1 MKDIPPAENLWR
13 ARGLIVIG
21 TLLYF
26 FINVQRVAIPGSIF
40 NELQSQLQV
49 GAPAITGL
57 GSAFMYIYAITQLFI
72 GMLVDRYG
80 GNRII
85 PFGALLFCVGSLMF
99 PLAHT
104 LPMLYV
110 ARVLTGLGAGSLYLC
125 LIKETM
131 RAFKDNYAVVVSV
144 VIMIGFLGGIMANA
158 PFVAISERVAG
169 GFRSVLLGV
178 GLATLFVYLLFVG
191 LSTTVRQPPIRR
203 EIPVDIRRFGLVLGS
218 KQNLF
223 VYAFS
228 SINFGMYYA
237 LQTVIG
243 KKFLQDY
250 CSMGSQQAAIVLSS
264 MGAIAAVSG
273 FAFALMSKALGNRRR
288 PFCRFAGVVNLLV
301 FLSLATLTCLDIRLK
316 AVAVLL
322 CLLSLGGSMAS
333 IVIPV
338 LNETNPESRTGLSI
352 SFMNFC
358 FYLCVAVFGN
368 LVGYLMSIVPPK
380 AVAGTLVYGQ
390 QSYFAVFSVLF
401 VFSLIVFICS
411 MKIPETYGRKFEERI
426 EAENDRATAPHG

>member
-1 MKDIPPAENLWR
+1 MKDIPQAENLWR
-13 ARGLIVIG
+13 ARGLIFIG

-40 NELQSQLQV
+40 NELQSQLRV

-57 GSAFMYIYAITQLFI
+57 GSSFMYVYAVTQLFV

-85 PFGALLFCVGSLMF
+85 PFGALLFCVGSLLF

-104 LPMLYV
+104 LPMLYF

-131 RAFKDNYAVVVSV
+131 RAFKENYAVVVSV
-144 VIMIGFLGGIMANA
+144 VIMIGFVGGIMANA

-169 GFRSVLLGV
+169 GFRSVLLV
-178 GLATLFVYLLFVG
+178 IGLATLFVYLLFVG
-191 LSTTVRQPPIRR
+191 LRATVKQPPIRR
-203 EIPVDIRRFGLVLGS
+203 DIPVDIRRFGLVLGS
-218 KQNLF
+218 KQNLYI
-223 VYAFS
+223 YAFS

-250 CSMGSQQAAIVLSS
+250 CSMGSQQAARVLSS
-264 MGAIAAVSG
+264 MGAIAALSG

-288 PFCRFAGVVNLLV
+288 PFCRLAGTVNLLV
-301 FLSLATLTCLDIRLK
+301 FLALATLTCLDIRSK
-316 AVAVLL
+316 AVAALL
-322 CLLSLGGSMAS
+322 CLLSLVGSLSS

-368 LVGYLMSIVPPK
+368 LVGFLMSLVPPK
-380 AVAGTLVYGQ
+380 SVEGVMVYSQ
-390 QSYFAVFSVLF
+390 QSYCAVFSVLC
-401 VFSLIVFICS
+401 VFSLIVFVCS
-411 MKIPETYGRKFEERI
+411 MKIPETNGRKVKESV
-426 EAENDRATAPHG
+426 